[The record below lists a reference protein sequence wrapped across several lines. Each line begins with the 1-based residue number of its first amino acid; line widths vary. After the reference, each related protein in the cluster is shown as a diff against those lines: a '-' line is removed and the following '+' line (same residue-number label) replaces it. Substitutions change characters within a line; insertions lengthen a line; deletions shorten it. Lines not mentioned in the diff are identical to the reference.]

1 MKDFI
6 KNCGLTVHNVD
17 KVDLNDNISIAQD
30 TDKAIFSV
38 FSYWSNY
45 YCSRLKR
52 LYAQSFIALSTYMF
66 CAIKSWFPIFFIQ
79 VKEQFKT
86 ENTDVQ

>member
-17 KVDLNDNISIAQD
+17 KIDLNDNISIAQD

-38 FSYWSNY
+38 FSY
-45 YCSRLKR
+45 
-52 LYAQSFIALSTYMF
+52 
-66 CAIKSWFPIFFIQ
+66 
-79 VKEQFKT
+79 
-86 ENTDVQ
+86 